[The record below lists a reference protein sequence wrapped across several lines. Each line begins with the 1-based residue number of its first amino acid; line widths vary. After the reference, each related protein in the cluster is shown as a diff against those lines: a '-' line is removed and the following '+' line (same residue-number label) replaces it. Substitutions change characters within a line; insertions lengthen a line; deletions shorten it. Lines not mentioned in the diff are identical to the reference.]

1 MPLDLD
7 SEYQIV
13 LKNMLVQE
21 EGYSQ
26 FPYRDTEGVLT
37 LGIGRNLESNG
48 VSMSESLFMLDND
61 VNDAIAILNK
71 QLSCFNR
78 LDRVRQ
84 IILIDMVFNL
94 KNRLFGFVNT
104 LAAIERGDY
113 KLAAQEMLN
122 SKWAKQVGRRA
133 VRLSKMMETGQYC
146 EL

>member
-133 VRLSKMMETGQYC
+133 VRLSKMMETGKYC